1 MHVYQMI
8 AENTVESKVCL
19 NVDLCAPGRS
29 RFTEIVPGFQVM
41 DIQEKKK
48 KLIKEVS
55 IWSSIVQFVPACLI
69 PNSSC
74 CRLSRV

>member
-1 MHVYQMI
+1 MSELKHFSLHCSIGQTKPVHVYQMI

-19 NVDLCAPGRS
+19 NLDQRAPGRS

-55 IWSSIVQFVPACLI
+55 I
-69 PNSSC
+69 
-74 CRLSRV
+74 